1 MLLNPNLQIITIQCV
16 CILLPYPNLH
26 IIPQTKNPTNVGL
39 DVVKRL
45 VLFQQDHFL
54 YLHKNETLNQLSDY
68 RKFSNGIPIR
78 HIKMSNI

>member
-1 MLLNPNLQIITIQCV
+1 MSGHYNASLTFLS
-16 CILLPYPNLH
+16 
-26 IIPQTKNPTNVGL
+26 QTKNPTNVGL